1 MSVLRMFGVSVLA
14 AAAWVSGSAVGASE
28 PASFTDRVQQS
39 LGLAP
44 RGAETEYEVASAAVA
59 ATPTYGEPA
68 SFTDRVQQ
76 SQGLAPRGA
85 ETEYEVASAAVA
97 TTPTYG
103 EPASFIARVEESQ
116 GTGPARVLESADQL
130 SQEQIRLVQRALV
143 EKGYPTDVNG
153 RFDEE
158 TRSSLMAFQRSQ
170 AIPVSGTLDS
180 KTVEALG
187 FDASQVTPVRGKR

>member
-1 MSVLRMFGVSVLA
+1 MLVNDGPTWRFQMSVLRMFGVSVLA

-59 ATPTYGEPA
+59 A
-68 SFTDRVQQ
+68 
-76 SQGLAPRGA
+76 
-85 ETEYEVASAAVA
+85 
-97 TTPTYG
+97 TPTYG